1 MTLLLD
7 TSLWI
12 DFTRSRSPIALKQ
25 FIAPYVLDPEAHLA
39 EPVRFEVLRSASPQE
54 AKQLEAQFD
63 TLPCLATP
71 ADLWQRAI
79 ALGQACR
86 QIGRTV
92 MSLDLLVAAV
102 ALHHNA
108 VLVSFD
114 ADFDA
119 IVAVS
124 DLRLRRLQRP
134 SF

>member
-1 MTLLLD
+1 
-7 TSLWI
+7 
-12 DFTRSRSPIALKQ
+12 
-25 FIAPYVLDPEAHLA
+25 
-39 EPVRFEVLRSASPQE
+39 
-54 AKQLEAQFD
+54 
-63 TLPCLATP
+63 
-71 ADLWQRAI
+71 
-79 ALGQACR
+79 
-86 QIGRTV
+86 

-124 DLRLRRLQRP
+124 DLRLRRLQQP